1 MGSLWRSED
10 MVLLQ
15 IMMQKE
21 AAHDSVEELGYM
33 GSVEFVDVRL
43 FLLILTSFQVI

>member
-21 AAHDSVEELGYM
+21 AAHDSVEELGIL
-33 GSVEFVDVRL
+33 GQVEFVDVKNI
-43 FLLILTSFQVI
+43 LINSFPDI

>member
-10 MVLLQ
+10 MVLVQ

-21 AAHDSVEELGYM
+21 AAHDSVEELGIL
-33 GSVEFVDVRL
+33 GQVEFVDVSL
-43 FLLILTSFQVI
+43 FLKISFLDI